1 MRDLLRTGHD
11 RRRLPPLAVALV
23 WVGSVTGL
31 QAQEA
36 PRVGRNAAMGL
47 RFEELRFDPPKAVH
61 HTLASGTDVFFLE
74 DHSLPLVSVYA
85 RFKGGYALLPR
96 ESYAAAVA
104 LPGLLRSG
112 GTETLAPDSVD
123 HLLDFYALQT
133 TFGGGG
139 ESTFA
144 SLNTLRKHLEPA
156 LELWTDILR
165 NPRFDE
171 NEVEVW
177 RGRQEESIRRRK
189 DDPGRLAF
197 GEFNRIMYGDHPIG
211 WEMEDADLDPSR
223 FSVET
228 LRSVHRAVFCP
239 GNVVLGV
246 VGDVEWD
253 EVRPLLEGVVADWPP
268 CVGGLLEPRIPDIRR
283 EGGVFLI
290 PKDLSQSTVVL
301 AQAGGI
307 SQSDDPAYY
316 ASRIGNSILG
326 GSGFSSRIVTRVRT
340 EKGYAYSAASVWTTP
355 SRNEGIVGAW
365 TQTKGESTIAAIQL
379 ILDTMEEMR
388 QTPPTNAEVDRAIAQ
403 IANGFVFNFQ
413 DPSQI
418 VSRQMFYLAQG
429 LPEDWLE
436 SYLRGIQRVTPSGV
450 RRVFRN
456 HVNTENMVILILGN
470 PENFDLPPET
480 LGEVRIWPVPG
491 LSGSVP
497 NADLRE
503 EPQSLR

>member
-1 MRDLLRTGHD
+1 MSGQGRTGLTSGTLLPLAAAAILACSASGI
-11 RRRLPPLAVALV
+11 RAQESPPLGREAAL
-23 WVGSVTGL
+23 
-31 QAQEA
+31 
-36 PRVGRNAAMGL
+36 GL
-47 RFEELRFDPPKAVH
+47 RFKELRFDPPKAGR
-61 HTLASGTDVFFLE
+61 HTLASGNDVFFLE

-85 RFKGGYALLPR
+85 RFKGGYAILPR

-112 GTETLAPDSVD
+112 GTLTLPPDSVD

-144 SLNTLRKHLEPA
+144 SMNTLRRHLEPA
-156 LELWTDILR
+156 LELWKDLLR

-177 RGRQEESIRRRK
+177 RGRQAESIRRRL

-197 GEFNRIMYGDHPIG
+197 GEFNRIMFGDHPIG
-211 WEMEDADLDPSR
+211 WEMDEADLDPTR
-223 FSVET
+223 FSLEA
-228 LRSVHRAVFCP
+228 LRSVHRTVFCP
-239 GNVVLGV
+239 ENVIFGV
-246 VGDVEWD
+246 VGDVEWG
-253 EVRPLLEGVVADWPP
+253 EVRPLLERVVADWPP
-268 CVGGLLEPRIPDIRR
+268 CQEGLLEPRTPDIRS

-301 AQAGGI
+301 AQPGGI
-307 SQSDDPAYY
+307 AQSDDPAYY

-340 EKGYAYSAASVWTTP
+340 EKGYAYSASSLWTAP

-365 TQTKGESTIAAIQL
+365 TQTKGGSTIAAIHL

-388 QTPPTNAEVDRAIAQ
+388 DIPPTDEEVDRAIAQ

-413 DPSQI
+413 NPSQI

-436 SYLRGIQRVTPSGV
+436 SYLRGIQRVTPSSV
-450 RRVFRN
+450 RRVFRD
-456 HVNTENMVILILGN
+456 HVDPGNMVILILGD
-470 PENFDLPPET
+470 PDNFDLPPET
-480 LGEVRIWPVPG
+480 LGEVRVWEVAG
-491 LSGSVP
+491 VSGSVP
-497 NADLRE
+497 DG
-503 EPQSLR
+503 SHM

>member
-1 MRDLLRTGHD
+1 
-11 RRRLPPLAVALV
+11 
-23 WVGSVTGL
+23 
-31 QAQEA
+31 
-36 PRVGRNAAMGL
+36 VGREAALGL
-47 RFEELRFDPPKAVH
+47 RFEELRFDPPKARRH
-61 HTLASGTDVFFLE
+61 SLASGNDVFFLE

-85 RFKGGYALLPR
+85 RFKGGYAILPR

-112 GTETLAPDSVD
+112 GTQDLPPDSVD

-144 SLNTLRKHLEPA
+144 SLNTLRRHLEPA
-156 LELWTDILR
+156 LELWRDILR

-177 RGRQEESIRRRK
+177 RGRQAESIRRRM

-197 GEFNRIMYGDHPIG
+197 GEFNRIMFGDHPIG
-211 WEMEDADLDPSR
+211 WEMEEADLDPSR
-223 FSVET
+223 FSVEA
-228 LRSVHRAVFCP
+228 LRSVHRTVFCP
-239 GNVVLGV
+239 ENVIFGV
-246 VGDVEWD
+246 VGDVEWA
-253 EVRPLLEGVVADWPP
+253 EVRPLLERLVEDWPE
-268 CVGGLLEPRIPDIRR
+268 CQGGLLEPRTPDIRR
-283 EGGVFLI
+283 EAGVFLI

-307 SQSDDPAYY
+307 SQSDDPDYY
-316 ASRIGNSILG
+316 ASRIGNSIFG

-340 EKGYAYSAASVWTTP
+340 ERGYAYSASSLWTAP

-379 ILDTMEEMR
+379 ILDTMDEMR
-388 QTPPTNAEVDRAIAQ
+388 ETPPTREEVDRAIDQ

-429 LPEDWLE
+429 LPADWLE

-450 RRVFRN
+450 RRVFRD
-456 HVNTENMVILILGN
+456 HVDTQNMVILILGN
-470 PENFDLPPET
+470 PDSFDLPPEI
-480 LGEVRIWPVPG
+480 LGDVRIWEVAG
-491 LSGSVP
+491 VSGS
-497 NADLRE
+497 
-503 EPQSLR
+503 